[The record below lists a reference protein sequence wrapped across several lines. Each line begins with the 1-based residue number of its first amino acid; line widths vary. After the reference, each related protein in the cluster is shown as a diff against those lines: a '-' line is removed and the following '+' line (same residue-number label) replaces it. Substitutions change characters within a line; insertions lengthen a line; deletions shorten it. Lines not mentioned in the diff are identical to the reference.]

1 MTKIQA
7 AISAAAL
14 FGVAACQT
22 TGAENTGSNDR
33 FAMGSRAA
41 AEAAITGDGEVL
53 CRRVIRTG
61 TLFHGNICL
70 TLDEWEAV
78 REEGRE
84 ALANMDQH
92 VPQGNVPDQVAAPG
106 QGKWP

>member
-1 MTKIQA
+1 MTRIQA
-7 AISAAAL
+7 VFFTAGLIGL
-14 FGVAACQT
+14 AACQT
-22 TGAENTGSNDR
+22 TGAENTASNDR
-33 FAMGSRAA
+33 FAVGSRAA
-41 AEAAITGDGEVL
+41 AEAAVTGDGEVL

-92 VPQGNVPDQVAAPG
+92 VPQGNVPDQVSAPG
-106 QGKWP
+106 AGKWP